1 MEDDK
6 VSVKY
11 WNISML
17 NIRRGKVPGYYQD
30 ESVNMGMVGWGT
42 VKMNITKSESLNI
55 LRPNN

>member
-30 ESVNMGMVGWGT
+30 EAVNMGMVGWGT
-42 VKMNITKSESLNI
+42 VKMNITKSKGLNI